1 MKRMVSIAFAA
12 GVVLAMSAGATA
24 KDTYTVGSGKA
35 SAKSEAAETKEEK
48 QAPKPA
54 AKKQSDTLVIRARL
68 LEIPGTFPPNDLYN
82 YVYVMKYR
90 VLDVK
95 QGAYDGREILV
106 GHYNPLIPRK
116 QVSDKMDAFVDG
128 DIEEFQE
135 GDKHELVLVTP
146 IAKVWN
152 EALEDEYFDSQD
164 DKYYALKAT
173 VSK

>member
-1 MKRMVSIAFAA
+1 
-12 GVVLAMSAGATA
+12 
-24 KDTYTVGSGKA
+24 
-35 SAKSEAAETKEEK
+35 
-48 QAPKPA
+48 
-54 AKKQSDTLVIRARL
+54 
-68 LEIPGTFPPNDLYN
+68 
-82 YVYVMKYR
+82 
-90 VLDVK
+90 
-95 QGAYDGREILV
+95 
-106 GHYNPLIPRK
+106 
-116 QVSDKMDAFVDG
+116 MDAFVDG